1 MKNWA
6 GNVVFNPIEVAE
18 PTSEEAIQ
26 QVVLKA
32 ANERKKVRMIG
43 SGHSFTSLFATN
55 DILVSLDKYQGLIS
69 VNKEKQQA
77 TVKAGTKLK
86 YLGELLFEQGL
97 AMENLGDIDVQSIAG
112 AFSSGTHGTGKAF
125 GIIATQLVN
134 IKFINGKG
142 EIVECSPNHQP
153 DLFKA
158 AQVSL
163 GTLGI
168 ITEVTVQCVPSY
180 KLALQSKS
188 ELLEEV
194 LANINQR
201 NDDNRNFEFYW
212 FPHTDKAWTKTS
224 NIATEGEPKKV
235 NFWNYL
241 SEYVLENHLFKV
253 LCDYAH
259 WFPSQNKTI
268 AKISASSLPNVKK
281 LYYSHKVYATVRLVR
296 FKEMEYNIP
305 AEAHEDVL
313 KEVIKAFQ
321 SQNFPVHFPIENRW
335 VKADDIFMSPANG
348 RDSAYLAFHV
358 YHKKDHT
365 AYFKCIEEIC
375 RAHGGR
381 PHWGKMNTL
390 TAQDVLDLY
399 PEFPK
404 FNAIRAAQD
413 PDNLFITPYLEKL
426 LDIEPSLEKANA

>member
-6 GNVVFNPIEVAE
+6 GNVIFHPSEIAMPI
-18 PTSEEAIQ
+18 SEEEVQ

-32 ANERKKVRMIG
+32 ANDRKKVRIIG
-43 SGHSFTSLFATN
+43 TGHSFTSLFATD
-55 DILVSLDKYQGLIS
+55 DILVSLDNYQGIIS
-69 VNKEKQQA
+69 VDKEKNQA

-86 YLGELLFEQGL
+86 LLGELLFEHGL

-125 GIIATQLVN
+125 GIIATQITA
-134 IKFINGKG
+134 IKFVNGKG
-142 EIVECSPNHQP
+142 EIVECSPSNQP

-158 AQVSL
+158 TQVSL
-163 GTLGI
+163 GSFGI
-168 ITEVTVQCVPSY
+168 ITEITLQCVPSY
-180 KLALQSKS
+180 KLALASKS
-188 ELLEEV
+188 ELVEKVME
-194 LANINQR
+194 NINQR
-201 NDDNRNFEFYW
+201 NEENRNFEFYW

-224 NIATEGEPKKV
+224 NIATEGEPDKV

-241 SEYVLENHLFKV
+241 SEYVLENYLFKV
-253 LCDYAH
+253 LCDYTH
-259 WFPSQNKTI
+259 WFPSQNKVI
-268 AKISASSLPNVKK
+268 AKMSASSLPNVRK
-281 LYYSHKVYATVRLVR
+281 LYDSHKVYATVRLVK

-305 AEAHEDVL
+305 AEAHSDVL
-313 KEVIKAFQ
+313 KEVMKTFQ
-321 SQNFPVHFPIENRW
+321 NQNFPVHFPIENRW
-335 VKADDIFMSPANG
+335 VKGDDILMSPANG

-365 AYFKCIEEIC
+365 EYFKLMEEIC

-390 TAQDVLDLY
+390 TAKDVLDLY

-404 FNAIRAAQD
+404 FNAIRQEQD

-426 LDIEPSLEKANA
+426 LDITPSLTKAHA